1 MASHAN
7 DQQLSAAIVEA
18 LNSDRPASA
27 AAPPAKAAAD
37 PKRLFCENWDMVKT
51 VLGFLRTVAPKFL
64 RPIIDMVIKAGD
76 AVKAAIC

>member
-1 MASHAN
+1 MASYAN
-7 DQQLSAAIVEA
+7 DQQLSAAIVKA
-18 LNSDRPASA
+18 LNSDSPATA
-27 AAPPAKAAAD
+27 AAPQATVAAD
-37 PKRLFCENWDMVKT
+37 PKELFCKNWDTVKT